1 MQNFDDNFLI
11 NIQWEKKIIPIHFV
25 FNQIKNLWQ
34 KYMFFFVE
42 KKILIRKA
50 GIILQFSFSE
60 VLIIYVLIRN
70 N

>member
-25 FNQIKNLWQ
+25 FNQIKNLWK

-42 KKILIRKA
+42 KKISIKKA
-50 GIILQFSFSE
+50 GIIL
-60 VLIIYVLIRN
+60 
-70 N
+70 